1 MFDPLR
7 SKTQVL
13 LFTALAFLGGIA
25 GASLMGW
32 TSLTAMPSIVEQP
45 QVSEDVVAPAVD
57 LSTAFVNIAEAVTP
71 AVVRIEADRP
81 QQTATQGGGAMPEE
95 LRRFFNIPPGGEGQE
110 SPRPRTQTA
119 GGSGFIVS
127 PDGYILTNDHV
138 VSGAQRI
145 RVFLPDRREYTARL
159 VGGDPTTDVA
169 VLKIEDRNLPT
180 LSFGSSRDVRV
191 GEWVLAV
198 GNPGF
203 GGGSSLD
210 YTVTA
215 GIISAIGRPLQLI
228 QRELGQQEE
237 WQELAGFAI
246 EDFIQT
252 DAVINPGNSGGP
264 MVNVRGQV
272 VGINSAIASR
282 TGFYQGYGFAIPVDL
297 ARRVMEDLVEY
308 GQVRR
313 PYLGVSM
320 VPVEPEDAEYYGL
333 PRTSGVL
340 VQGVPEDGPAA
351 AAGIRQEDVIVSVD
365 DEAVE
370 RPSQLQSIIAQKR
383 PGDRVRVRFYRDG
396 QPQEITVRLGE
407 TDLGPRPTA
416 AARAEPR
423 MDERL
428 GLEVAP
434 LDEEIASQLGYPEAG
449 GVVIRNVDPSGPAAR
464 RGLGQGLKVME
475 INREPVNTVG
485 DVERLLQAASPGD
498 VVSVRVETPQGDSR
512 VVNVRIPG

>member
-1 MFDPLR
+1 MFDPLKA
-7 SKTQVL
+7 KTQVL
-13 LFTALAFLGGIA
+13 LFTTLAFLGGVG
-25 GASLMGW
+25 GASLLGW
-32 TSLTAMPSIVEQP
+32 TSLTAMPAILEQP
-45 QVSEDVVAPAVD
+45 QISPEAVAPAVD

-81 QQTATQGGGAMPEE
+81 RQTAAGGGGSMPEE
-95 LRRFFNIPPGGEGQE
+95 LRRFFNIPPGGEE
-110 SPRPRTQTA
+110 SPQQPRLQTA

-127 PDGYILTNDHV
+127 PDGYVLTNDHV

-145 RVFLPDRREYTARL
+145 RVFLQDRREYTARL
-159 VGGDPTTDVA
+159 VGSDPTTDVA

-237 WQELAGFAI
+237 WQELAAFAI

-264 MVNVRGQV
+264 MVNVLGQV
-272 VGINSAIASR
+272 VGINTAIASR

-340 VQGVPEDGPAA
+340 VQGVPEDGPAHS
-351 AAGIRQEDVIVSVD
+351 AGIRQEDVIVAVD

-396 QPQEITVRLGE
+396 QPREITVRLGE
-407 TDLGPRPTA
+407 TELGPRPSA

-434 LDEEIASQLGYPEAG
+434 LDQEIAQQLGYGEAD
-449 GVVIRNVDPSGPAAR
+449 GVIIRRVDPTGPAGR
-464 RGLGQGLKVME
+464 RGLGQGLKVTE
-475 INREPVNTVG
+475 INRESVG
-485 DVERLLQAASPGD
+485 SVADVERILAQASPGD
-498 VVSVRVETPQGDSR
+498 VVSIRVETPQGDSR
-512 VVNVRIPG
+512 VVNVRVPR